1 MIAGTHDEK
10 TTVRALMDLTDAA
23 FEQGRAVQR
32 GDQDAAAR
40 HHRDSL
46 AALDVVLKLIGE
58 HRAMPR
64 LNAVP
69 E

>member
-1 MIAGTHDEK
+1 MIAGAHDEK

-32 GDQDAAAR
+32 GDQHAAAR

-46 AALDVVLKLIGE
+46 AALDVVLKLMGE
-58 HRAMPR
+58 SRPMPI
-64 LNAVP
+64 LDAVP